1 MAQASKTAT
10 PIEHVIVI
18 VGENHTFD
26 NVFGAYIPR
35 PGQTVLYLLSRDI
48 IDDNGKPGRNFVF
61 AKQRTADSKGAYSLN
76 PKTIGTYSTLPQPNT
91 TSATGQP
98 LNIPDPRFPDDL
110 ANGPFQISRYAA
122 YRDFVGDPAHRFFQI
137 WQQVGNSNK
146 KDLFVWVADT
156 PALATIMT
164 GLGRLPTTRFK
175 AASRWASST

>member
-1 MAQASKTAT
+1 MSPSRRATFAAALLVGVSPYGAMAQASKTAT

-18 VGENHTFD
+18 VGENPTFD

-35 PGQTVLYLLSRDI
+35 PGQTVLNLLSRDI

-61 AKQRTADSKGAYSLN
+61 AKQRTQSKDHWYLQQ
-76 PKTIGTYSTLPQPNT
+76 LPQPNT

-110 ANGPFQISRYAA
+110 ANGLSQISRYAA
-122 YRDFVGDPAHRFFQI
+122 YSDFVGDPVHRFFQM
-137 WQQVGNSNK
+137 WQQVGNSNQ

-156 PALATIMT
+156 AGI
-164 GLGRLPTTRFK
+164 GNHNDGWV
-175 AASRWASST
+175 AS